1 MTEENITLN
10 VEETEANKK
19 AEAKRIADKKAAD
32 KKASDKKAAEEAK
45 RIADEEAVKKA
56 ADKKAAEE
64 AKRIA
69 EEEAALADQLLEVA
83 KLNAITNNL
92 WKERQKTNFETM
104 SHTETSMLK
113 QELKKRAEVHRGFM
127 TSLTRNSNK
136 IIRQNA
142 PSVQQTPTTKLSTRQ
157 TMFNSGMMFGRR

>member
-1 MTEENITLN
+1 
-10 VEETEANKK
+10 
-19 AEAKRIADKKAAD
+19 
-32 KKASDKKAAEEAK
+32 
-45 RIADEEAVKKA
+45 
-56 ADKKAAEE
+56 
-64 AKRIA
+64 
-69 EEEAALADQLLEVA
+69 
-83 KLNAITNNL
+83 
-92 WKERQKTNFETM
+92 M